1 MGPVRVAE
9 CFLPPHIV
17 EYLLIKSIF
26 IQVFYLTT
34 EMELIIIMD
43 ELNKDTVG

>member
-1 MGPVRVAE
+1 MGPIRVAE
-9 CFLPPHIV
+9 CSLPPQIV
-17 EYLLIKSIF
+17 EYFSIKSIL